1 MNWARLCLI
10 VGLGVTFLACNACS
24 GKFAGMNDDDLRDK
38 MNACNRI
45 IQKSPGFAIS
55 CDNHARECQVRRDQG
70 RYVC

>member
-1 MNWARLCLI
+1 MNWAQMCLI
-10 VGLGVTFLACNACS
+10 AGIGFVLFVLVACS

-38 MNACNRI
+38 MNACTRI

-55 CDNHARECQVRRDQG
+55 CDNFTRECQTRRDQG